1 MAEMTQKQAIEMVTN
16 LRFYAQQAVIGA
28 PDNRITHEEKAN
40 KAAGEIIAAL
50 ARLAACRVPDE
61 LMAAI
66 ATLFHGYCRLEDT
79 GLKFTMQVGPEP
91 YLQIGIDPHAHVK
104 AWRVIHDTLYPAA
117 PAPEVKK

>member
-1 MAEMTQKQAIEMVTN
+1 MADKCN
-16 LRFYAQQAVIGA
+16 W
-28 PDNRITHEEKAN
+28 EETT
-40 KAAGEIIAAL
+40 GEAFPCPECDGKCEYAL
-50 ARLAACRVPDE
+50 ARLAASRVPDE
-61 LMAAI
+61 LMAAL

>member
-1 MAEMTQKQAIEMVTN
+1 MADVTHQYCTHPGC
-16 LRFYAQQAVIGA
+16 LTTAGCRGA
-28 PDNRITHEEKAN
+28 CHYDN
-40 KAAGEIIAAL
+40 AAL
-50 ARLAACRVPDE
+50 FARLAASRVPDE
-61 LMAAI
+61 LMAAL

-117 PAPEVKK
+117 PSPEVKK